1 MIKRIVLV
9 LLLVLTIAVFGTQFK
24 RNIQERIEVMQD
36 GSAIITRKEFLPES
50 ELAKMY
56 ISHYEEIQKDNKAFK
71 NYLIELTKHYYL
83 LYGTTPSFTA
93 KDVEMTKDSGGYT
106 FITTMKVPGFVR
118 LQGDLFLIARKGFE
132 NEKMAEKLMPK
143 YFENEIDGKLFES
156 AFLQSEKNSLLTERQ
171 VEIVLPEGSN
181 LEGIKPTFFSKIEP
195 SRWFV
200 DMGGGT
206 TYEAKL
212 EKTKNGVL
220 ISEKI
225 ITNGGTPKYLLDQKK
240 NTEVLQNLRDYTSF
254 NLFFSNKEMMNQ
266 KNLAHLTKPVAHDI
280 ASDFSGSWSFS
291 VSSGESL
298 SYTFTYQTLSVTPMI
313 TVTLTFTASIL
324 WEHEWVKTGLFS
336 WSYKFK
342 KFESVVSL
350 TPSFTP
356 SLEVSSGGT
365 IEKNWSKNLFT
376 RSKTVSFWVGCVP
389 VVLNLEAKLDAEAMA
404 KIYGSIGFK
413 TFATFSVTT
422 SLKVTYQNGSWNKT
436 PSYST
441 SYSGVN
447 FQANARIGAE
457 AQGSLPFTLSAYV
470 YYVAGPF
477 VKLTPWIKGT
487 TSASVG
493 SSNQVGYTITGGLTA
508 SGGVQMAGWLKDLCG
523 SIPSVSY
530 DFWEWSR
537 TLASGTYTF

>member
-1 MIKRIVLV
+1 MIKRFVLV
-9 LLLVLTIAVFGTQFK
+9 LLLALAAVVFGTQFK
-24 RNIQERIEVMQD
+24 RNIQERIEVMLD
-36 GSAIITRKEFLPES
+36 GSAVITRTEFIPES
-50 ELAKMY
+50 DLRKIY
-56 ISHYEEIQKDNKAFK
+56 IAHYETMQKDEESFK
-71 NYLIELTKHYYL
+71 NYLDELTKHYYL

-93 KDVEMTKDSGGYT
+93 QDVKMTKDSRGYT

-118 LQGDLFLIARKGFE
+118 LQGDLFLITRKGFE

-171 VEIVLPEGSN
+171 VEIILPKGSY
-181 LEGIKPTFFSKIEP
+181 LESIKPTFFSKVEP
-195 SRWFV
+195 GKWFV

-206 TYEAKL
+206 TYEATL
-212 EKTKNGVL
+212 EKTQSGVVL
-220 ISEKI
+220 KEII

-240 NTEVLQNLRDYTSF
+240 SAEVLQALRDYASF
-254 NLFFSNKEMMNQ
+254 NLFFSSKEMMNQ
-266 KNLAHLTKPVAHDI
+266 KSLTKPVAHKI
-280 ASDFSGSWSFS
+280 ANDFSGSWSFS
-291 VSSGESL
+291 VSSGELL
-298 SYTFTYQTLSVTPMI
+298 SYTFTYQTLSVTPKI
-313 TVTLTFTASIL
+313 TVTLTFTASLL
-324 WEHEWVKTGLFS
+324 WEHEWVKTGWFS
-336 WSYKFK
+336 WSYRFK

-350 TPSFTP
+350 TPSLTP

-365 IEKNWSKNLFT
+365 IEKNWSRNLFT

-413 TFATFSVTT
+413 TWATFSVTT

-436 PSYST
+436 PSCSA

-447 FQANARIGAE
+447 FQANAKIGAE

-477 VKLTPWIKGT
+477 VKLTPWIKGE

-523 SIPSVSY
+523 GIPSVSY
-530 DFWEWSR
+530 DFWEWKR